1 MFKHVLIHLICWK
14 TTGNAGNELEHQRWT
29 RNEMQDG
36 TDRVRGST
44 GSTGKLR
51 VECKDSKPK
60 QWMVR
65 IDGWKFSWNI
75 RSLFQGHQSLWSWCF
90 CGHQSTAQLVPM
102 QHRTQ
107 TNKTKDDLQS
117 LTALPS
123 YMRSN
128 LWSMREKT
136 SAIAVELEIMQHARM
151 TLAKSPP
158 GTTVGGW

>member
-1 MFKHVLIHLICWK
+1 MHIPETWYTSQVVPSSMQTVKPGKRWFLAANLGRDWKLIHAPNRRLAHWRCWSTSMFKHVLIHLICWK

-44 GSTGKLR
+44 GSTGKL
-51 VECKDSKPK
+51 ECKDSKPK

-90 CGHQSTAQLVPM
+90 CGHQSTAQLVRM

-107 TNKTKDDLQS
+107 N
-117 LTALPS
+117 
-123 YMRSN
+123 N
-128 LWSMREKT
+128 
-136 SAIAVELEIMQHARM
+136 
-151 TLAKSPP
+151 
-158 GTTVGGW
+158 